1 MIMEK
6 NVNGQEPAWQPAWQH
21 HKECNIDDYFV
32 LRKLFWL
39 ASTLAYSP
47 LAAIAMQIVL
57 FLISKLLFNHRFSLK
72 PKLSQHHNWH
82 MLCLLCGLTPAKW
95 WAKLTPSAGG
105 NILVTKLI
113 IIFSTLHTGCTSINF
128 FLCLIGIQRQRQFC
142 GPGGS
147 GDLSS
152 H

>member
-1 MIMEK
+1 MANGYLISLNISAKYVLRSDWWTPRCWSSWSGMIIEK

-57 FLISKLLFNHRFSLK
+57 FLISKLLFNHQLSLK

-95 WAKLTPSAGG
+95 GAGLTTSA
-105 NILVTKLI
+105 T
-113 IIFSTLHTGCTSINF
+113 
-128 FLCLIGIQRQRQFC
+128 Q
-142 GPGGS
+142 
-147 GDLSS
+147 SS
-152 H
+152 L